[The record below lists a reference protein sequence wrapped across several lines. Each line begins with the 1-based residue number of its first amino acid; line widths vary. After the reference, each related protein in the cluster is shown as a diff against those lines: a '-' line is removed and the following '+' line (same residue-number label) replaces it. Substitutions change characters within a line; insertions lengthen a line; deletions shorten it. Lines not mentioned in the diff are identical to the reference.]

1 MSTIPR
7 EPAILLQG
15 LTWQNYVDLR
25 DAPEND
31 HVRMTF
37 DRGSLEL
44 MSPIGLR
51 RRVRMLIGR
60 CVKVWAEEKRV
71 PIQSGGSTTFRRED
85 LQRGL
90 EPDNCYW
97 IQHESAVRARDEID
111 LTIDPPPDLAVE
123 VDVTSRSSRKERS
136 R

>member
-15 LTWQNYVDLR
+15 LTWRNYVDLR

-37 DRGSLEL
+37 DRGSREL

-51 RRVRMLIGR
+51 RRVRILIG
-60 CVKVWAEEKRV
+60 
-71 PIQSGGSTTFRRED
+71 
-85 LQRGL
+85 
-90 EPDNCYW
+90 
-97 IQHESAVRARDEID
+97 
-111 LTIDPPPDLAVE
+111 
-123 VDVTSRSSRKERS
+123 
-136 R
+136 